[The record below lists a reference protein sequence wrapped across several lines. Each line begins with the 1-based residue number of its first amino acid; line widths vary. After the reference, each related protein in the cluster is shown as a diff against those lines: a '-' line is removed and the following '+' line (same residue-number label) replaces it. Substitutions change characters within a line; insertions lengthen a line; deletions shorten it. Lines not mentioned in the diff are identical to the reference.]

1 MTLLFNISVDGHSS
15 CGKSTIS
22 KSIAKK
28 YKMRYI
34 DTGAMYRA
42 VTLFCLNNNII
53 KNKKVNVSKLNN
65 EIDKISIDF
74 KYNNN
79 DDKVLTLLNGKN
91 VEKLIRNFLVSENVS
106 YIAKI
111 PLVRHKLVKIQ
122 QKIGE
127 SKNIVM
133 DGRDIGTKVFPDA
146 RLKLFITAS
155 PEIRAKRRMKQIVA
169 NGEKVDFNQILSSI
183 KQRDYND
190 MHREINPLVQAE
202 DAIVIDNSKLSL
214 TQQNDIIYNLIN
226 QIIDY
231 ENNNR

>member
-1 MTLLFNISVDGHSS
+1 MILLFNIAIDGHSS

-22 KSIAKK
+22 KSIAQK

-42 VTLFCLNNNII
+42 VTLFCINNKII
-53 KNKKVNVSKLNN
+53 KNKKVDISQLNN
-65 EIDKISIDF
+65 EIDNISIDF

-79 DDKVLTLLNGKN
+79 NSEIETLLNGKN
-91 VEKLIRNFLVSENVS
+91 VEKFIRNFLVSENVS

-127 SKNIVM
+127 SKNVVM
-133 DGRDIGTKVFPDA
+133 DGRDIGTKVFPNA

-155 PEIRAKRRMKQIVA
+155 PEVRAKRRMKQIIA
-169 NGEKVDFNQILSSI
+169 SGENVNFNQILSSL
-183 KQRDYND
+183 KQRDHQD
-190 MHREINPLVQAE
+190 MSREINPLVQAQ

-214 TQQNDIIYNLIN
+214 IQQNDLIYNLVN
-226 QIIDY
+226 KIIKHD
-231 ENNNR
+231 NNYR